1 MLSDEFQVEHS
12 RLKIQSSEL
21 FVKPLLRV
29 LKYLRP
35 YRLLAITTLI
45 CAGVTTALE
54 LVPPWLVK
62 IVIDDVIQSSRP
74 ELLPWTIVGF
84 LVAYGVKNLF
94 ASLRI
99 RLNNTLEQRVV
110 HDLRAQVFAALQRLS
125 VSYFESRSTGEI
137 MSRVNSDTEHVERI
151 FVDGLEGLLTA
162 SLTLVGITIM
172 LFTLNWKLAALSL
185 IPIPILVLSASAFTK
200 RVHRYYHAIRRNAAE
215 LNAYLQDALSGIRET
230 MGFNRQTYE
239 RERFGRLSWQYS
251 DSNLKAMYL
260 WSLYSPGMIFV
271 GSLGTVLIIWY
282 GAGEVLRGA
291 LTVGELVMFLSYLA
305 LFYVPINQIHSV
317 NHMLQHALA
326 ASQRVFDI
334 LDTLPEVQ
342 DRPGA
347 IAPVERLNGAVR
359 FEQVS
364 FHYRPD
370 VPVLV
375 NVSLGVQPGE
385 RIALVGPSGAGKS
398 TMLKLLMRFYDVR
411 DGAIT
416 IDGYDLRDLPLTFL
430 RSQIGLVQQEPF
442 LFNGTVRD
450 NILYGDLGAEQ
461 ERLEAAARAAR
472 AHEFISQL
480 PEGYD
485 TWIGE
490 RGVKLSVGEKQRVS
504 IARVLLK
511 DPPIVI
517 FDEAT
522 SNIDTE
528 TEVKIR
534 EALDCLTRG
543 RTTFIIAHRLSTLHH
558 VDRIVVV
565 DQGQIVEQGL
575 HEDLLTKGG
584 VYAGLYEAS
593 SSCSRPGWA
602 GSADCQAGQRLVI
615 LAPSVS

>member
-1 MLSDEFQVEHS
+1 M
-12 RLKIQSSEL
+12 KTL
-21 FVKPLLRV
+21 FRV

-35 YRLLAITTLI
+35 YRLLAITTLL

-62 IVIDDVIQSSRP
+62 IVIDDVIQARRP
-74 ELLPWTIVGF
+74 GLLSWVIVGF
-84 LVAYGVKNLF
+84 LLAYGLKNVF

-99 RLNNTLEQRVV
+99 RFNNTLEQRVV

-162 SLTLVGITIM
+162 SLTLVGITAM
-172 LFTLNWKLAALSL
+172 LFILNWKLAALSL
-185 IPIPILVLSASAFTK
+185 LPIPILVLSASAFTK
-200 RVHRYYHAIRRNAAE
+200 QVHRYYHAIRRNAAE

-230 MGFNRQTYE
+230 MGFNRQSYE
-239 RERFGRLSWQYS
+239 RDRFNVLSREYS
-251 DSNLKAMYL
+251 DSNLKAMCL

-326 ASQRVFDI
+326 ASERVFDI

-342 DRPGA
+342 DRPGT
-347 IAPVERLNGAVR
+347 IAPVNRMNGAVR
-359 FEQVS
+359 FDRVS

-370 VPVLV
+370 VPVLFSV
-375 NVSLGVQPGE
+375 TLDVQPGE

-411 DGAIT
+411 AGAIT
-416 IDGYDLRDLPLTFL
+416 IDGYDLRHLPLAFL

-450 NILYGDLGAEQ
+450 NILYGDLGADQARMES
-461 ERLEAAARAAR
+461 AAEAAR

-565 DQGQIVEQGL
+565 DHGQIVEQGL
-575 HEDLLTKGG
+575 HEELLMKGG
-584 VYAGLYEAS
+584 LYAGLYEA
-593 SSCSRPGWA
+593 
-602 GSADCQAGQRLVI
+602 QFQV
-615 LAPSVS
+615 